1 MAYPVSS
8 LISEAFYTSGIVSR
22 QFQTVSG
29 DQVETG
35 LLKLNEILSDT
46 AIEDNLVPYFDTAY
60 NFYAVPGQEKYFI
73 PNLSQL
79 ETLVFFIDTV
89 RYQMR
94 KNAQDKYF
102 GQGRAQNVESLPF
115 NWHAERCFGGTNIFI
130 YFFPDQNYPM
140 QATGRFR
147 LNNVLISQDLSS
159 PLATVNL
166 GAILWSS
173 SPLQSATLIPG
184 QFVVNNIDLSGTYVS
199 STAFINYI
207 NTGVI
212 PGVNAALING
222 QLILSDY
229 TGTSINLVTSGGG
242 ATTNTISFVNF
253 STNGANAS
261 YPVGGPIISGG
272 AALNQTFVPMV
283 LDQYYI
289 NFLQYKL
296 ADLLCIAYNFTTPQ
310 NLMDKLKH
318 YEQMI
323 SKKSSPMDLSIGK
336 ISTLGKL
343 DFINYGQVNLGHG
356 WVPG

>member
-1 MAYPVSS
+1 MSYPVTS
-8 LISEAFYTSGIVSR
+8 LISESYYTSGIVSR
-22 QFQTVSG
+22 GFQTVAG
-29 DQVETG
+29 DQVEVG

-60 NFYAVPGQEKYFI
+60 DFYAVPGQEMYFI
-73 PNLSQL
+73 PGLSQL
-79 ETLVFFIDTV
+79 ETLAFFIDTV

-94 KNAQDKYF
+94 KNSQDKYF

-130 YFFPDQNYPM
+130 YFFPDRQYPM

-159 PLATVNL
+159 PAATANL
-166 GAILWSS
+166 GAILA
-173 SPLQSATLIPG
+173 PTLPATLIAG
-184 QFVVNNIDLSGTYVS
+184 QFVVNNIDLAGTYAS
-199 STAFINYI
+199 TTAFITYI

-212 PGVNAALING
+212 PGVTAALVNG
-222 QLILSDY
+222 EFIL
-229 TGTSINLVTSGGG
+229 TATQGISINLITSGAG
-242 ATTNTISFVNF
+242 AVNGTISFVNF
-253 STNGANAS
+253 ATNGLNTII
-261 YPVGGPIISGG
+261 PNPQIGGIGG
-272 AALNQTFVPMV
+272 GALNQTFMPMV

-296 ADLLCIAYNFTTPQ
+296 ANLLCIAYNFTTPQ

-356 WVPG
+356 WTTT